1 MQLIKL
7 FEAILPRSDDQIFD
21 LNKQTQ
27 RIWKTAATI
36 NFNVAITSK
45 NFLWNCYQ
53 LRLIQMMY
61 KYLSKCL
68 TKYKEFNIIFRRF

>member
-7 FEAILPRSDDQIFD
+7 FEAILPRSDDQIID

-36 NFNVAITSK
+36 NFNIATKSK
-45 NFLWNCYQ
+45 NFLWNC
-53 LRLIQMMY
+53 
-61 KYLSKCL
+61 
-68 TKYKEFNIIFRRF
+68 

>member
-36 NFNVAITSK
+36 NFNIAIKSK
-45 NFLWNCYQ
+45 NFLWNC
-53 LRLIQMMY
+53 
-61 KYLSKCL
+61 
-68 TKYKEFNIIFRRF
+68 